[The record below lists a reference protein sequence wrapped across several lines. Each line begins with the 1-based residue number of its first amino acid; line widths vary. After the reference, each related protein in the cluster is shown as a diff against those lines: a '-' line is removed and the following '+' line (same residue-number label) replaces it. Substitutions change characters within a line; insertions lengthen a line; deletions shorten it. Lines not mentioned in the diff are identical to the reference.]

1 MNEAG
6 SLTKVARFFYVQPT
20 VEGGFSLLPG
30 AGFFRFFNAS
40 MQAGK
45 DLGKGSGAMTK
56 KEKSSENQAQ
66 PEAERKAR
74 SVLELSASEARSFFL
89 KSESYCK
96 MDLPAYFV
104 FDDLLRFI
112 SERIGDRNP
121 DDFYDRSEFKSLS
134 LSSDEI
140 NHAIFSNKDGKY
152 AWQRLQLINPF
163 LYVSLVRE
171 ITEENHWEAIKK
183 RFEYLSRNRRIEC
196 ASYPVES
203 LTGQKDK
210 AEQIS
215 SWREN
220 LEQQSLSLALDYEYL
235 IHTDISDCYGSM
247 YTHSI
252 AWALHGKDEARRE
265 REDKKRM
272 TGNMI
277 DGRIQDIRG
286 GQTNGIPQGSVLMDF
301 IAEMVLGYVDSR
313 LSERIEDEKIEDY
326 RILRYRDDYRIFT
339 NNPKDGEAILKL
351 LMEELADPGLK
362 LNSSKT
368 LVTGEVIRESIK
380 PDKLFW
386 IGQGRRE
393 KDPQKQLL
401 IIHDLAVR
409 FPDSGSLVTALNDYY
424 RMIIDTDD
432 KIAEMIKKDLHQLIS
447 IITDIAYRNRK
458 VYNISCAILS
468 KFVCLIDDDE
478 QKKEMIEKI
487 ERRLARIPNIGH
499 LEIWLQ
505 RITVNFDRGRSYEEK
520 LCRLVEQGASGTGD
534 IWDLSWLN
542 GRLGEEIGR
551 IGIVDEKRIE
561 ELPSSVE
568 GDEVE
573 LFRSEYY

>member
-1 MNEAG
+1 
-6 SLTKVARFFYVQPT
+6 
-20 VEGGFSLLPG
+20 
-30 AGFFRFFNAS
+30 
-40 MQAGK
+40 
-45 DLGKGSGAMTK
+45 MTK
-56 KEKSSENQAQ
+56 KKKNNENQAQ

-74 SVLELSASEARSFFL
+74 SVLELLASEARSFFL

-96 MDLPAYFV
+96 MDLPPYFV
-104 FDDLLRFI
+104 FDKLLRFI
-112 SERIGDRNP
+112 SEKIGDGDP
-121 DDFYDRSEFKSLS
+121 DNFYDRGKLKSLS

-163 LYVSLVRE
+163 LYVSLVHE
-171 ITEENHWEAIKK
+171 ITQERHWEAIKK
-183 RFEYLSRNRRIEC
+183 RFEYLSRNRKIEC

-215 SWREN
+215 SWREK

-252 AWALHGKDEARRE
+252 AWALHGKEEARR
-265 REDKKRM
+265 RRGRKYRRNM

-277 DGRIQDIRG
+277 DGCIQDMRG

-301 IAEMVLGYVDSR
+301 VAEMVLGYLDSR

-351 LMEELADPGLK
+351 LTEELADPGLK

-368 LVTGEVIRESIK
+368 LVTDEVIRESIK

-393 KDPQKQLL
+393 KDFQKQLL

-424 RMIIDTDD
+424 RMIDTDD
-432 KIAEMIKKDLHQLIS
+432 RIAEMIKKDIPQLIS

-505 RITVNFDRGRSYEEK
+505 RITVDFDRGRSYEEK
-520 LCRLVEQGASGTGD
+520 LCRLVGRGASGTGD
-534 IWDLSWLN
+534 IWDFSWLN
-542 GRLGEEIGR
+542 GGLDEEIGR

-561 ELPSSVE
+561 DLPPSVGE
-568 GDEVE
+568 DEVE